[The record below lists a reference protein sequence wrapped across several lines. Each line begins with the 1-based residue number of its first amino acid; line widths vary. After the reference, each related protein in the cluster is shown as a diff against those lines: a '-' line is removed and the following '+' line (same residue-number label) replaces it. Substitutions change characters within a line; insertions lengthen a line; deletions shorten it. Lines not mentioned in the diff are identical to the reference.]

1 MKTTV
6 LLRAIAVSAIGA
18 LLSACDWGDATSGDV
33 TVALPAARGP
43 QVTATS
49 TVVFQITGLAMIV
62 PPLLAGDDVHV
73 VLPKPKG
80 VGDHV
85 ALLGFGIPREH
96 LVFDDLCVGGDF
108 GKRARRAGICY
119 VDLTRWTLGS
129 FGGGGQPPTTTNLP
143 PVERSG
149 LLNATAIAGG
159 LHRVYLPRA
168 NDSRRAGVAFRSGEL
183 GPACKLAR
191 WRYRPLDA
199 TGTPGDAREDSLA
212 NVATWRVGNLVS
224 PRLEFTRN
232 SRKVTVDLLPGVTG
246 VLLAHIPTSERKDL
260 PPGRPT
266 QSGSGSKAHFN
277 PYYDLLS
284 RSAAK
289 GTGIPNET
297 KHRPLLQMVGA
308 RDTACEVVI
317 TTISGR
323 SEGERS
329 VATYACMVA
338 TGERGS

>member
-1 MKTTV
+1 MKISTLWRGITF
-6 LLRAIAVSAIGA
+6 LAIGT
-18 LLSACDWGDATSGDV
+18 LLASCDWGDATSGDV
-33 TVALPAARGP
+33 TVALPAASGP

-80 VGDHV
+80 VGDHA

-96 LVFDDLCVGGDF
+96 PVFDDLCVGGDF

-149 LLNATAIAGG
+149 LLNVTVLAGG

-183 GPACKLAR
+183 GPSCKLAR
-191 WRYRPLDA
+191 WRYRPVDA
-199 TGTPGDAREDSLA
+199 TGTREDSLA
-212 NVATWRVGNLVS
+212 NVVTWRVGNLVS
-224 PRLEFTRN
+224 PQLVFTRK

-246 VLLAHIPTSERKDL
+246 VLLAHVPTGDRKDL
-260 PPGRPT
+260 PPGRRT
-266 QSGSGSKAHFN
+266 QPGGGTKAHFN

-284 RSAAK
+284 RSAAT

-297 KHRPLLQMVGA
+297 KRRPPLQLVGA

-323 SEGERS
+323 SKGERS

-338 TGERGS
+338 AGERGS